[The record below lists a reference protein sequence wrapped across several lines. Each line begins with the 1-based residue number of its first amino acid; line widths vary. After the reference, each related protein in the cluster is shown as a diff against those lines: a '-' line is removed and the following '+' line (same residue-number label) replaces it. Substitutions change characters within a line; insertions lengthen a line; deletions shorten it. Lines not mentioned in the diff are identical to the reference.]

1 MSIEAALF
9 SIISGANSSA
19 GSRVYPL
26 RMPDE
31 PVISLVIYDFV
42 SRVNQTTRDNNTG
55 VDVDGSVT
63 AYSAVDELMRDRVQL
78 DLIGKTYEAARVLE
92 TELIPYLTGF
102 NGTVDGVEISRIIV
116 DSQNQDYEIGGE
128 TYRRI
133 VDLIVWH
140 HG

>member
-1 MSIEAALF
+1 
-9 SIISGANSSA
+9 
-19 GSRVYPL
+19 
-26 RMPDE
+26 
-31 PVISLVIYDFV
+31 
-42 SRVNQTTRDNNTG
+42 
-55 VDVDGSVT
+55 
-63 AYSAVDELMRDRVQL
+63 
-78 DLIGKTYEAARVLE
+78 LE